1 MKRQTKAD
9 RILNQSTER
18 INEIMGLIADAEL
31 ELSQAQNEVYYLY
44 AALNAHKID
53 HAALEKELAPTPRKA
68 AKKAAGGPVA
78 QKEALSDK
86 EPMCGLCGNAPGFQ
100 DHFKP
105 SPNYHEFEG
114 PKPVARAPRKSK
126 QKSEAT
132 VSTQSIEDAKD
143 SAISAP
149 SGGD

>member
-18 INEIMGLIADAEL
+18 INETMRLIADAEQ
-31 ELSQAQNEVYYLY
+31 ELSKAESKVNYLY

-68 AKKAAGGPVA
+68 AKKAAGGVAA
-78 QKEALSDK
+78 QKEAPSDK
-86 EPMCGLCGNAPGFQ
+86 EPMCGLCGNAPIFQ

-105 SPNYHEFEG
+105 SPNFHEFEG
-114 PKPVARAPRKSK
+114 PKLVARAPRKSK
-126 QKSEAT
+126 AKSEAAL
-132 VSTQSIEDAKD
+132 SDQSSEIKTET
-143 SAISAP
+143 AISAS